1 MTRIGV
7 LSDIHGNLPAL
18 EVVLAALAVEGV
30 DRIVCCGDLV
40 GYGPCPGGVI
50 DRLREVGALCVQ
62 GNHDATTAEAFPLDW
77 FNTAAGA
84 VIEWTRSV
92 LSQGQIAYLKGLPQ
106 THTEERF
113 VLVHG
118 SLRGPLWE
126 YMRNAFVAGE
136 SFPLFDRPLGLFGH
150 SHIQGGFIQE
160 GERVSSLDP
169 TDGTIDLLP
178 GARYLINPGS
188 VGQPRDGDPRA
199 AYAIVD
205 LQEGR
210 VRFKRVRYDVDLVTR
225 EIRRAGLP
233 REFAE
238 RLAIGR

>member
-1 MTRIGV
+1 
-7 LSDIHGNLPAL
+7 
-18 EVVLAALAVEGV
+18 
-30 DRIVCCGDLV
+30 
-40 GYGPCPGGVI
+40 
-50 DRLREVGALCVQ
+50 
-62 GNHDATTAEAFPLDW
+62 
-77 FNTAAGA
+77 
-84 VIEWTRSV
+84 
-92 LSQGQIAYLKGLPQ
+92 
-106 THTEERF
+106 
-113 VLVHG
+113 
-118 SLRGPLWE
+118 
-126 YMRNAFVAGE
+126 MRDAFVAGE